1 MYKSIKG
8 FTLHELMIGIAILA
22 LTASLG
28 LPTLYNFIHDYRLRA
43 AANDLLMAALLA
55 RSEAI
60 KRNTPVFLAA
70 RSGSWSSGWDVY
82 PDYNY
87 NGTRDGAENMLLEGN
102 ELPALDIRGNQPVA
116 IYIRFS
122 PSGRAKLPG
131 GAFQAGT
138 ITLCHPKSRA
148 LQRELV
154 LSSMGRLKLQKSS
167 REGCAP

>member
-8 FTLHELMIGIAILA
+8 FTLHELMTSLAILA

-60 KRNTPVFLAA
+60 KRNTPVILAA
-70 RSGSWSSGWDVY
+70 KSGSWSSGWEAY

-87 NGTRDGAENMLLEGN
+87 SGTRDGAENTLLEGN
-102 ELPALDIRGNQPVA
+102 EQPKLDIRGNQPVA
-116 IYIRFS
+116 TYIRFS
-122 PSGRAKLPG
+122 PSGRAKLLG

-138 ITLCHPKSRA
+138 ITLCHPNSRA
-148 LQRELV
+148 SQRELV
-154 LSSMGRLKLQKSS
+154 LSSMGRLKLQKLSHQ
-167 REGCAP
+167 GCTP